1 MEKVFLVLK
10 GAAVVIGVLLIIGLA
25 IKSSKGMPDYAEVYV
40 NNAAKTYLAPPCT
53 TATLGLRA
61 MTAGEARRSGYR
73 PDSKCRDEG
82 SFIQDDRSLT
92 GMLFQK
98 IGILK
103 PIPSRWNEDG
113 SWNY

>member
-10 GAAVVIGVLLIIGLA
+10 VAAAVIGILLIIGLG

-40 NNAAKTYLAPPCT
+40 NDAAKTYLAPPCI
-53 TATLGLRA
+53 TATVGLRVA
-61 MTAGEARRSGYR
+61 TAGEARRLGYR
-73 PDSKCRDEG
+73 PDSKCRNEG

-103 PIPSRWNEDG
+103 PITSRWNDDG